1 MVDEE
6 LEDAWRVST
15 LAAEVAVSAKTK
27 SGEKSDD
34 EKFSLFSGDFSAG
47 ADRFREGILAFYN
60 N

>member
-1 MVDEE
+1 
-6 LEDAWRVST
+6 